1 MAVVTPGYIAQV
13 WEQET
18 WIGLDAM
25 PGRVAVDTFA
35 AIARMN
41 VGFFQGLSDEQRA
54 TTFAH
59 PEYGDLTLEW
69 VLHQLAGHQI
79 NHLKQLE
86 RVP

>member
-1 MAVVTPGYIAQV
+1 VAVVTPGYIAQV